1 MSGRR
6 PYSDDV
12 RALMISQFEGGA
24 SRREAGRHVRV
35 SPATAVRWVKQVE
48 LTGRVER
55 KPAGGRSRS
64 PLEAQAAWLLALVDR
79 EPDLTLE
86 QIAQRLAAELAV
98 KTTKSSID
106 RFFGRH
112 GISFKKNPAGG
123 RTGTTGR
130 RGGADPL
137 AGRSA
142 ELRS

>member
-1 MSGRR
+1 M
-6 PYSDDV
+6 V
-12 RALMISQFEGGA
+12 SQFEGGA

-55 KPAGGRSRS
+55 RPAGGRSRS
-64 PLEAQAAWLLALVDR
+64 PLEPQAAWLLGLVGR

-86 QIAQRLAAELAV
+86 QIAQRLAAGLAV

-112 GISFKKNPAGG
+112 GISFKKKPAGS
-123 RTGTTGR
+123 RAGTAGR
-130 RGGADPL
+130 RGGADEL

-142 ELRS
+142 KS

>member
-12 RALMISQFEGGA
+12 RALMISEFEAGA

-55 KPAGGRSRS
+55 RPAGRRSRS
-64 PLEAQAAWLLALVDR
+64 PLEAQTAWLLALVGR

-86 QIAQRLAAELAV
+86 QIAERLAAELAV

-123 RTGTTGR
+123 RAGTV
-130 RGGADPL
+130 
-137 AGRSA
+137 GRSRRA
-142 ELRS
+142 HGLEG

>member
-1 MSGRR
+1 M
-6 PYSDDV
+6 
-12 RALMISQFEGGA
+12 LMISQFEGGA

-55 KPAGGRSRS
+55 RPAGGRSRS

-79 EPDLTLE
+79 EPDLTLDE
-86 QIAQRLAAELAV
+86 IAQRLAAELAV

-123 RTGTTGR
+123 RAGAARRGR
-130 RGGADPL
+130 RADPL
-137 AGRSA
+137 AGRST
-142 ELRS
+142 EPRS

>member
-12 RALMISQFEGGA
+12 RALMVSQFEAGA

-55 KPAGGRSRS
+55 RPAGGRSRS
-64 PLEAQAAWLLALVDR
+64 PLEAHAAWLLALVGR

-86 QIAQRLAAELAV
+86 QITQRLAAELAV

-123 RTGTTGR
+123 RAGPARRGR
-130 RGGADPL
+130 RADEL

-142 ELRS
+142 KP

>member
-1 MSGRR
+1 MAGRK

-12 RALMISQFEGGA
+12 RALMVSQFEAGA

-55 KPAGGRSRS
+55 RPAGGRSRS
-64 PLEAQAAWLLALVDR
+64 PLEPQAAWLLALVGR

-86 QIAQRLAAELAV
+86 QIAERLAAELAV

-106 RFFGRH
+106 RFFDRH

-123 RTGTTGR
+123 RAGTAGRGR
-130 RGGADPL
+130 RAHGL
-137 AGRSA
+137 EGRTA
-142 ELRS
+142 KP

>member
-1 MSGRR
+1 MAGRR

-12 RALMISQFEGGA
+12 RALMVSQFEGGA

-55 KPAGGRSRS
+55 RPAGGRSRS
-64 PLEAQAAWLLALVDR
+64 PLEAKAAWLLALVGR

-123 RTGTTGR
+123 RAGTAGR
-130 RGGADPL
+130 RGGADEL

-142 ELRS
+142 KP

>member
-1 MSGRR
+1 MSGRK

-12 RALMISQFEGGA
+12 RTLMVSQFEAGC

-35 SPATAVRWVKQVE
+35 SPATAVRWVKQVK

-55 KPAGGRSRS
+55 RPGGGRSRS
-64 PLEAQAAWLLALVDR
+64 PLEAQAAWLLDLVGR

-86 QIAQRLAAELAV
+86 QIAERLAAELAV

-123 RTGTTGR
+123 RAGTAGRGR
-130 RGGADPL
+130 RAQGLESRAAKP
-137 AGRSA
+137 
-142 ELRS
+142 

>member
-12 RALMISQFEGGA
+12 RALMISEFEAGA

-55 KPAGGRSRS
+55 RPAGGRSRS
-64 PLEAQAAWLLALVDR
+64 PLEPQSAWLLALVGR

-86 QIAQRLAAELAV
+86 QIAERLAAELAV

-112 GISFKKNPAGG
+112 GISFKKNTAGG
-123 RTGTTGR
+123 RTGAAGRGR
-130 RGGADPL
+130 RAHGL
-137 AGRSA
+137 EGRSA
-142 ELRS
+142 KP

>member
-1 MSGRR
+1 MAGRK

-12 RALMISQFEGGA
+12 RALMVSQFEAGA
-24 SRREAGRHVRV
+24 SRREAGRHVQV

-55 KPAGGRSRS
+55 RPGGGHSRS
-64 PLEAQAAWLLALVDR
+64 PLEPQSAWLLSLLDR

-86 QIAQRLAAELAV
+86 RIAERLWAELAV
-98 KTTKSSID
+98 KTSKSSID

-123 RTGTTGR
+123 RAGTAGRGR
-130 RGGADPL
+130 RAHGL
-137 AGRSA
+137 EGRA
-142 ELRS
+142 ARP

>member
-1 MSGRR
+1 MSGRK

-12 RALMISQFEGGA
+12 RALMVSEFEAGA

-55 KPAGGRSRS
+55 RPAGGRSRS
-64 PLEAQAAWLLALVDR
+64 PLEPQAVWLLTLVGR

-86 QIAQRLAAELAV
+86 QIAERLAAELAV

-112 GISFKKNPAGG
+112 GISFKKNSAGG
-123 RTGTTGR
+123 RAGTAGRGR
-130 RGGADPL
+130 RAHGL
-137 AGRSA
+137 EGRTV
-142 ELRS
+142 EP